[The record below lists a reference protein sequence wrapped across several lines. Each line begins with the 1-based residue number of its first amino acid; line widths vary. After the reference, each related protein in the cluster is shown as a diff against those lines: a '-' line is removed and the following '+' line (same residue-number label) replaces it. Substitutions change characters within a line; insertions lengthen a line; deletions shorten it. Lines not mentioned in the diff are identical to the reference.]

1 MFKYQKC
8 RSQCFHVG
16 CSFNL
21 KVISAA
27 FGNSSPADPRC
38 DQVLESSFLSTDLS
52 SNSAYCSK
60 RARVFSP
67 SAPSPLTSGS
77 TRCEEGWGR
86 ESSSALT
93 VSRVSDRM
101 LLISFWSWLG
111 CCSTWFN
118 GKHASEKQEG
128 GSAASRC
135 LLLDD
140 CIQFLSHLCRKEK
153 LCCFSKRFGAHFLFP
168 CLYFMVYFPYF
179 LHFPILLSFPHT
191 FTQKSP

>member
-1 MFKYQKC
+1 MIEKIRQTLAFQCKYKSIFSSLKNRFLKIYSMCKYQKC
-8 RSQCFHVG
+8 RSQCFHAG
-16 CSFNL
+16 CSFIP

-27 FGNSSPADPRC
+27 FWNSFPADPRC

-67 SAPSPLTSGS
+67 SAPSALTSGS
-77 TRCEEGWGR
+77 TRCEEEWGR

-128 GSAASRC
+128 GSAASQC
-135 LLLDD
+135 PLLHHY
-140 CIQFLSHLCRKEK
+140 I
-153 LCCFSKRFGAHFLFP
+153 
-168 CLYFMVYFPYF
+168 
-179 LHFPILLSFPHT
+179 
-191 FTQKSP
+191 